1 MTNNLSEE
9 VWAMD
14 DRIKLAEAFPR
25 FLDKVQMGE
34 SCWTWIAGMA
44 RGGYGRFY
52 VGGKAM
58 RAHRYSW
65 MFYIGPIPDG
75 MYICHTCDNR
85 ACVNPEHLFIGTA
98 ADNSADMKR
107 KGRSQAGENNGRD
120 KLTNSD
126 VLDIRA
132 SSQHYKTLC
141 KRFDVSYSTIH
152 KIKRRVTWTH
162 I

>member
-1 MTNNLSEE
+1 MN
-9 VWAMD
+9 
-14 DRIKLAEAFPR
+14 DRIKLAEAIEKTYQKFWDSHSVDP
-25 FLDKVQMGE
+25 Q
-34 SCWTWIAGMA
+34 SYCWVWVGSMA
-44 RGGYGRFY
+44 RGGYGRIWIGSKYF
-52 VGGKAM
+52 

-65 MFYIGPIPDG
+65 IYHKGPIPSG
-75 MYICHTCDNR
+75 KYVLHRCDNR

-126 VLDIRA
+126 VFDIRA
-132 SSQHYKTLC
+132 SSEHYKTLC
-141 KRFDVSYSTIH
+141 KRFNVSYSTIH
-152 KIKRRVTWTH
+152 KIKRRETWTH